1 MVMTLGS
8 RVGALPSFLM
18 MTSTLFRLRVAF
30 GNPIGSGEGDEMK
43 SSSMSLLGYDFAAG
57 GFPPPTCFR
66 IRVLARL
73 GRRSGP
79 SKSIVPL

>member
-1 MVMTLGS
+1 MVMMLGS
-8 RVGALPSFLM
+8 CVGALPSFLTT
-18 MTSTLFRLRVAF
+18 TSTLFRLSVAF
-30 GNPIGSGEGDEMK
+30 GNLIGSGEGDEMK
-43 SSSMSLLGYDFAAG
+43 SSSMSLLRSDFTAG

-79 SKSIVPL
+79 SKSIAPL